1 MISRRPSVLAATAI
15 MAATLNGRQ
24 QVIDMRG
31 QPIPGLY
38 AGGEAIPDVE
48 MCRLFAIDADRY
60 ELDNGEPL
68 PAIFRKATA
77 PIVLIGVDSASWL
90 KTAAWGFVMPQVSK
104 KTGKPIQPKVVNNA
118 QRRRVVPCAKDK
130 GRPMSLFERWLT
142 LWVALCILAGLVL
155 GNLLPGAFGV
165 LASLEYAS
173 VNLVVAVLI
182 WAMVYPMMIAID
194 FGSLKAVGQRP
205 KGLII
210 TLVINWLIKPF
221 TMAALAVLFFNH
233 VFAGLIDPERA
244 PEYIAGLIL
253 LGAAPCTAMVFV
265 WSQLTRGDPNYTL
278 VQVSVND
285 LIMVVA
291 FAPIVAFLLGVTD
304 ISVPWETLVLSVVLY
319 IVIPLIAGA
328 LTRRA
333 LIARGGVRAVDAF
346 TAWIKPASVL
356 GLLLTVVL
364 LFGFQGQLILA
375 QPLLIALIAVPIVIQ
390 SYGIFALGYGAA
402 WVWRVPHKVAAPC
415 ALIGTSNF
423 FELAVAVAIGLFGLD
438 SGAALATVVGVLVE
452 VPVMLSL
459 VAFANRTRAR
469 FHRGR
474 R

>member
-1 MISRRPSVLAATAI
+1 
-15 MAATLNGRQ
+15 
-24 QVIDMRG
+24 
-31 QPIPGLY
+31 
-38 AGGEAIPDVE
+38 
-48 MCRLFAIDADRY
+48 
-60 ELDNGEPL
+60 
-68 PAIFRKATA
+68 
-77 PIVLIGVDSASWL
+77 
-90 KTAAWGFVMPQVSK
+90 
-104 KTGKPIQPKVVNNA
+104 
-118 QRRRVVPCAKDK
+118 
-130 GRPMSLFERWLT
+130 MSLFERWLT
-142 LWVALCILAGLVL
+142 LWVALCILAGLLL
-155 GNLLPGAFGV
+155 GNLAPAVFGA

-194 FGSLKAVGQRP
+194 FGSLKDVGRRP
-205 KGLII
+205 KGLVI

-221 TMAALAVLFFNH
+221 TMAALGVLFFNH
-233 VFAGLIDPERA
+233 VFAGLIDPARA

-265 WSQLTRGDPNYTL
+265 WSQLTKGDPNYTL

-291 FAPIVAFLLGVTD
+291 FAPIVAFLLGVTA
-304 ISVPWETLVLSVVLY
+304 ISVPWETLILSVVLY

-333 LIARGGVRAVDAF
+333 LMARGGEAAVSDF
-346 TAWIKPASVL
+346 TARIKPASVL

-364 LFGFQGQLILA
+364 LFGFQGPVILA
-375 QPLLIALIAVPIVIQ
+375 QPLLIGLIAVPILIQ
-390 SYGIFALGYGAA
+390 SYGIFALGYA
-402 WVWRVPHKVAAPC
+402 WAWAWRVPHRVAAPC

-423 FELAVAVAIGLFGLD
+423 FELAVAVAIGLFGLN

-459 VAFANRTRAR
+459 VAFANRTRDR
-469 FHRGR
+469 FPM
-474 R
+474 